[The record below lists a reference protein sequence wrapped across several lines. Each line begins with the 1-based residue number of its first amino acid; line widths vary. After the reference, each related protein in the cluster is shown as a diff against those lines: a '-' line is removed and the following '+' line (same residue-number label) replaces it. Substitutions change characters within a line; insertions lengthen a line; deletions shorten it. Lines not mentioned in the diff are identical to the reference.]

1 MRSILPIE
9 DGYAWRVFWLQ
20 GAVSFLIWILYGV
33 GLRRRTER
41 TVARVE
47 SWSRTVRILLGVAC
61 LVLSGVLLLAGLAAL
76 RALAGPQPTEGLETV
91 PWIAVTLLGIAFVEL
106 QVLGATIMVS
116 LAKPASVPGRRP
128 RASNKRR
135 SSRWRTIATYRED
148 SSTWKRKG
156 KGR

>member
-1 MRSILPIE
+1 M
-9 DGYAWRVFWLQ
+9 FWLQ
-20 GAVSFLIWILYGV
+20 GAVSFAIWILYGI

-47 SWSRTVRILLGVAC
+47 SWSRNTRAAVGAAC
-61 LVLSGVLLLAGLAAL
+61 LILSGVLLLAGLAAL
-76 RALAGPQPTEGLETV
+76 RTLAGPQPTEGLETV

-116 LAKPASVPGRRP
+116 LARPTSVSKRGPG
-128 RASNKRR
+128 ASNPWRG
-135 SSRWRTIATYRED
+135 SRWRTIATHRED
-148 SSTWKRKG
+148 SSTWKRKV